1 MLYLWIMKKIYI
13 YIALPNLYMEK
24 DTDKILNLLYME
36 KDKKVT

>member
-1 MLYLWIMKKIYI
+1 MNAVFMNYEKDR

>member
-1 MLYLWIMKKIYI
+1 MNAVFMNYGKDR